1 MYKKI
6 IIAVFILSGL
16 LLIFSPFIKGSLI
29 AYLSKNQYE
38 SELTV
43 KQLQEN
49 NEKEAE
55 FDFNSIQP
63 PTLKEA
69 INAGFDRDPKA
80 IIGRITIESV
90 DLELPILK
98 GTTNENLLIGAAT
111 MRPDQKMGEGNYP
124 LAGHHLKR
132 KSLLFGPLANIKTG
146 AKIVITDFKN
156 DYMYSV
162 TSIKNISEINADVI
176 QDTKEKEITLIT
188 CDKAVETEGRLAVKG
203 KLIEIVGHTNDRSS
217 SGM

>member
-132 KSLLFGPLANIKTG
+132 KSLLFGPLANIKKG

-162 TSIKNISEINADVI
+162 TSIKNISEIDAAVI

>member
-162 TSIKNISEINADVI
+162 TSIKNISEIDAAVI

>member
-69 INAGFDRDPKA
+69 INAGFDREPKA

-132 KSLLFGPLANIKTG
+132 KSLLFGPLANIKKG
-146 AKIVITDFKN
+146 AKVVITDFKN

-162 TSIKNISEINADVI
+162 TSIKNISEIDADVI

>member
-1 MYKKI
+1 M
-6 IIAVFILSGL
+6 
-16 LLIFSPFIKGSLI
+16 
-29 AYLSKNQYE
+29 
-38 SELTV
+38 
-43 KQLQEN
+43 QEN

-69 INAGFDRDPKA
+69 INAGFDREPKA

-132 KSLLFGPLANIKTG
+132 KSLLFGPLANIKKG

-162 TSIKNISEINADVI
+162 TSIKNISEIDAAVI

>member
-69 INAGFDRDPKA
+69 INAGFDREPKA

-132 KSLLFGPLANIKTG
+132 KSLLFGPLANIKKG

-162 TSIKNISEINADVI
+162 TSIKNISEIDAAVI

>member
-132 KSLLFGPLANIKTG
+132 KSLLFGPLANIKKG

-162 TSIKNISEINADVI
+162 TSIKNISEIDADVI

-217 SGM
+217 SGI

>member
-6 IIAVFILSGL
+6 IIAVLILSGL

-63 PTLKEA
+63 PTIKEA
-69 INAGFDRDPKA
+69 INAGFDREPKA

-132 KSLLFGPLANIKTG
+132 KSLLFGPLANIKKG

-162 TSIKNISEINADVI
+162 TSIKNISEIDADVI

>member
-6 IIAVFILSGL
+6 IIAVLILSGL

-38 SELTV
+38 SELTT

-49 NEKEAE
+49 HEKEAE

-69 INAGFDRDPKA
+69 INAGFDREPKA

-90 DLELPILK
+90 DLELP
-98 GTTNENLLIGAAT
+98 
-111 MRPDQKMGEGNYP
+111 Y
-124 LAGHHLKR
+124 
-132 KSLLFGPLANIKTG
+132 
-146 AKIVITDFKN
+146 
-156 DYMYSV
+156 
-162 TSIKNISEINADVI
+162 
-176 QDTKEKEITLIT
+176 
-188 CDKAVETEGRLAVKG
+188 
-203 KLIEIVGHTNDRSS
+203 
-217 SGM
+217 

>member
-49 NEKEAE
+49 HEKEAE

-69 INAGFDRDPKA
+69 INAGFDREPKA

-132 KSLLFGPLANIKTG
+132 KSLLFGPLANIKKG

-162 TSIKNISEINADVI
+162 TSIKNISEIDANVI

>member
-90 DLELPILK
+90 ELELPILK

-132 KSLLFGPLANIKTG
+132 KSLLFGPLANIKKG

-162 TSIKNISEINADVI
+162 TSIKNISEIDADVI

>member
-6 IIAVFILSGL
+6 IIAVLILSGL

-38 SELTV
+38 SELTT

-49 NEKEAE
+49 HEKEAE

-69 INAGFDRDPKA
+69 INAGFDREPKA

-132 KSLLFGPLANIKTG
+132 KSLLFGPLANIKKG

-162 TSIKNISEINADVI
+162 TSIKNISEIDADVI

>member
-6 IIAVFILSGL
+6 IIAVFILSVL

-132 KSLLFGPLANIKTG
+132 KSLLFGPLANIKKG

-162 TSIKNISEINADVI
+162 TSIKNISEIDADVI

>member
-6 IIAVFILSGL
+6 IIAVLILSGL

-49 NEKEAE
+49 KEKEAE

-132 KSLLFGPLANIKTG
+132 KSLLFGPLANIKKG

-162 TSIKNISEINADVI
+162 TSIKNISEIDADVI

>member
-132 KSLLFGPLANIKTG
+132 KSLLFGPLANIKKG

-162 TSIKNISEINADVI
+162 TSIKNISEIDADVI

>member
-63 PTLKEA
+63 PTIKEA
-69 INAGFDRDPKA
+69 INAGFDREPKA

-132 KSLLFGPLANIKTG
+132 KSLLFGPLANIKKG

-162 TSIKNISEINADVI
+162 TSIKNISEIDADVI

>member
-63 PTLKEA
+63 PTIKEA
-69 INAGFDRDPKA
+69 INAGFDREPKA

-90 DLELPILK
+90 NLELPILK

-132 KSLLFGPLANIKTG
+132 KSLLFGPLANIKKG

-162 TSIKNISEINADVI
+162 TSIKNISEIHADVI

>member
-49 NEKEAE
+49 HEKEAE

-63 PTLKEA
+63 PTIKEA
-69 INAGFDRDPKA
+69 INAGFDREPKA

-132 KSLLFGPLANIKTG
+132 KSLLFGPLANIKKG

-162 TSIKNISEINADVI
+162 TSIKNISEIDAAVI

>member
-29 AYLSKNQYE
+29 AYFSKNQYD

-43 KQLQEN
+43 GQLQEN
-49 NEKEAE
+49 NEEEAE
-55 FDFNSIQP
+55 FDFDSIQP
-63 PTLKEA
+63 PTLTKA
-69 INAGFDRDPKA
+69 IKAGFDQDPKA

-90 DLELPILK
+90 DLKLPILK

-124 LAGHHLKR
+124 LAGHHLKQ
-132 KSLLFGPLANIKTG
+132 KSLLFGPLANIKKG
-146 AKIVITDFKN
+146 AKIVITDFKK
-156 DYMYSV
+156 DYIYSV
-162 TSIKNISEINADVI
+162 TSIKMISEIDADVI

-188 CDKAVETEGRLAVKG
+188 CDKAVETEGRIAVKG
-203 KLIEIVGHTNDRSS
+203 KLIETVGHTNDRSIS
-217 SGM
+217 EM

>member
-49 NEKEAE
+49 HEKEAE

-111 MRPDQKMGEGNYP
+111 MRSDQKMGEGNYP

-132 KSLLFGPLANIKTG
+132 KSLLFGPLANIKKG

-162 TSIKNISEINADVI
+162 TSIKNISEIDADVI

>member
-69 INAGFDRDPKA
+69 INAGFDREPKA

-132 KSLLFGPLANIKTG
+132 KSLLFGPLANIKKG

-162 TSIKNISEINADVI
+162 TSIKNISEIDADVI